1 MPANR
6 RTPWLICYDIADPA
20 RLKQVHKEVRR
31 YATPLQY
38 SVFRAH
44 ATRRE
49 IVDRFDVLTG
59 IIDPRSDDIRAYPL
73 LIGAAPVVY
82 GRSLLAH
89 GIRFEWRPV
98 LFDNQPSEEPDSEA
112 GQTEPAGAAH
122 RASQLVDN
130 ALVIATGLSERLP

>member
-6 RTPWLICYDIADPA
+6 RTPWLICYDIADPT

-31 YATPLQY
+31 HAMPLQY

-49 IVDRFDVLTG
+49 VVDRLDVLDG
-59 IIDPRSDDIRAYPL
+59 IIDPRCDDIRAYPL

-82 GRSLLAH
+82 GRSLLARGVH
-89 GIRFEWRPV
+89 FGLAQV
-98 LFDNQPSEEPDSEA
+98 LFDNQPQEGPDSNA
-112 GQTEPAGAAH
+112 G
-122 RASQLVDN
+122 
-130 ALVIATGLSERLP
+130 

>member
-6 RTPWLICYDIADPA
+6 RTPWLICYDITDPT
-20 RLKQVHKEVRR
+20 RLTQVHKEVRR

-49 IVDRFDVLTG
+49 IVGRLDLLAG

-73 LIGAAPVVY
+73 LTNAAPVVY
-82 GRSLLAH
+82 GKSLLARGVH
-89 GIRFEWRPV
+89 FRM
-98 LFDNQPSEEPDSEA
+98 
-112 GQTEPAGAAH
+112 
-122 RASQLVDN
+122 
-130 ALVIATGLSERLP
+130 ATGAL

>member
-6 RTPWLICYDIADPA
+6 KTPWLICYDIADPT

-38 SVFRAH
+38 SVFRAY

-49 IVDRFDVLTG
+49 IADKLDVLTG

-82 GRSLLAH
+82 GRSLIARGVH
-89 GIRFEWRPV
+89 FEWPPV
-98 LFDNQPSEEPDSEA
+98 LFDNTPSEGPDSEA
-112 GQTEPAGAAH
+112 GQMEPPEPH
-122 RASQLVDN
+122 I
-130 ALVIATGLSERLP
+130 ALCNSLIIRL